1 MTEKD
6 NKATGNESND
16 PTTSDNVQAEAKDD
30 PTISETKESVIEKAK
45 RVLKKNDDTSVFK
58 NKKVIG
64 SIVGAAIAGAIVGGA
79 VIAQS
84 NQNYAFQI
92 DGHPYTSKSVL
103 DDLSKSDTAVSSY
116 KSILVRDALST
127 RYDSKDIDSKV
138 NSQFKTIR
146 SQYSTKSQWQQY
158 LTAQGFS
165 DEAAVKQSLKSSL
178 MLQEYLN
185 SKTTNAQLKSAYDQ
199 WIPTQQVYAKLFDS
213 KKDADEALSKYTK
226 TDNQTEISEYGD
238 KNEYTQAQVNSLQG
252 FLSPEDVKTLYS
264 TNVGTPFVFKTN
276 ITGSNGTKQ
285 YAVVI
290 YYEKDKKSSFEKEK
304 PAIKSALQA
313 KATSDTATFGK
324 QFVKDFNIKPTSDFG
339 AKVIKSIQSTA
350 PSSAGN

>member
-6 NKATGNESND
+6 NKSNQTEPEANATEKEEPKVASTIAES
-16 PTTSDNVQAEAKDD
+16 KDA
-30 PTISETKESVIEKAK
+30 IVEKAEK
-45 RVLKKNDDTSVFK
+45 VLEKNNDNSVFK

-64 SIVGAAIAGAIVGGA
+64 SIVGAAVAGAIIGGA
-79 VIAQS
+79 VIAHS

-92 DGHPYTSKSVL
+92 DGHSYTSKSVL

-116 KSILVRDALST
+116 KSILVRDALET
-127 RYDSKDIDSKV
+127 RYDSKDINSKV

-146 SQYSTKSQWQQY
+146 SQYSTKTQWQQY
-158 LTAQGFS
+158 LTAQGLS
-165 DEAAVKQSLKSSL
+165 DEAAVKKSLKSSL

-185 SKTTNAQLKSAYDQ
+185 SKTTDAQVKSAYDQ

-226 TDNQTEISEYGD
+226 TDKQSEISDYGD

-252 FLSPEDVKTLYS
+252 FLSSANVKSLYATS
-264 TNVGTPFVFKTN
+264 VGTASVFKTN

-290 YYEKDKKSSFEKEK
+290 YYEKANKASFAKEK
-304 PAIKSALQA
+304 SAIKSALQA
-313 KATSDTATFGK
+313 KATSDTETFGK
-324 QFVKDFNIKPTSDFG
+324 EFVKDFKIKATSDFG
-339 AKVIKSIQSTA
+339 TKVIKAIQSTA

>member
-6 NKATGNESND
+6 NKSNQTEPEANATEKEEPKVSSAIAES
-16 PTTSDNVQAEAKDD
+16 KDA
-30 PTISETKESVIEKAK
+30 IVEKAEK
-45 RVLKKNDDTSVFK
+45 VLEKNNDNSVFK

-64 SIVGAAIAGAIVGGA
+64 SIVGAAVAGAIIGGA
-79 VIAQS
+79 VIAHS

-92 DGHPYTSKSVL
+92 DGHSYTSKSVL

-116 KSILVRDALST
+116 KSILVRDALET
-127 RYDSKDIDSKV
+127 RYDSKDINSKV

-146 SQYSTKSQWQQY
+146 SQYSTKTQWQQY
-158 LTAQGFS
+158 LTAQGLS
-165 DEAAVKQSLKSSL
+165 DEAAVKKSLKSSL

-185 SKTTNAQLKSAYDQ
+185 SKTTDAQVKSAYDQ

-226 TDNQTEISEYGD
+226 TDKQSEISDYGD

-252 FLSPEDVKTLYS
+252 FLSSANVKSLYATS
-264 TNVGTPFVFKTN
+264 VGTASVFKTN

-290 YYEKDKKSSFEKEK
+290 YYEKANKASFAKEK
-304 PAIKSALQA
+304 SAIKSALQA
-313 KATSDTATFGK
+313 KATSDTETFGK
-324 QFVKDFNIKPTSDFG
+324 EFVKDFKIKATSDFG
-339 AKVIKSIQSTA
+339 TKVIKAIQSTA

>member
-6 NKATGNESND
+6 NNSIENGSNEAT
-16 PTTSDNVQAEAKDD
+16 PSDNGNVQEEVKSE
-30 PTISETKESVIEKAK
+30 PTITEKAEQ
-45 RVLKKNDDTSVFK
+45 VFKKNDDNSVFK

-64 SIVGAAIAGAIVGGA
+64 SIVGAAIAGAIIGGA
-79 VIAQS
+79 LIAHS

-116 KSILVRDALST
+116 KSILVQDALST
-127 RYDSKDIDSKV
+127 RYDSKDINSKV

-146 SQYSTKSQWQQY
+146 SQYPKKSQWQQY

-165 DEAAVKQSLKSSL
+165 DDTAVKKSLKSSL

-185 SKTTNAQLKSAYDQ
+185 SKTTNSQLKSAYDQ

-226 TDNQTEISEYGD
+226 TDKQSEISDYGD

-252 FLSPEDVKTLYS
+252 FLGSESVKALYS
-264 TNVGTPFVFKTN
+264 TDIGTASVFKTN

-290 YYEKDKKSSFEKEK
+290 YYEKAKKAPFEKEK
-304 PAIKSALQA
+304 QAIKSALQS
-313 KATSDTATFGK
+313 KATSDTETFGK
-324 QFVKDFNIKPTSDFG
+324 EFVKDFNIKPTSDFG

-350 PSSAGN
+350 PASAGN

>member
-6 NKATGNESND
+6 NKSNQTEPEATVTGKEESKV
-16 PTTSDNVQAEAKDD
+16 SS
-30 PTISETKESVIEKAK
+30 TISESKEAIAEKAEK
-45 RVLKKNDDTSVFK
+45 VLEKNNDNSVFK

-64 SIVGAAIAGAIVGGA
+64 SIVGAAVAGAIIGGA
-79 VIAQS
+79 VIAHS

-92 DGHPYTSKSVL
+92 DGHSYTSKSVL

-116 KSILVRDALST
+116 KSILVRDALET

-146 SQYSTKSQWQQY
+146 SQYSTKTQWQQY

-165 DEAAVKQSLKSSL
+165 DEAAVKKSLKSSL

-185 SKTTNAQLKSAYDQ
+185 SKTTDAQVKSAYDQ

-226 TDNQTEISEYGD
+226 TDKQSEISDYGD

-252 FLSPEDVKTLYS
+252 FLNSANVKSLYATS
-264 TNVGTPFVFKTN
+264 VGTASVFKTN

-290 YYEKDKKSSFEKEK
+290 YYEKANKASFAKEK
-304 PAIKSALQA
+304 SAIKSALQA
-313 KATSDTATFGK
+313 KATSDTETFGK
-324 QFVKDFNIKPTSDFG
+324 EFVKDFKIKATSDFG
-339 AKVIKSIQSTA
+339 TKVIKSIQSTA

>member
-6 NKATGNESND
+6 NKSNQTEPEATVTGKEESKVSS
-16 PTTSDNVQAEAKDD
+16 TIAESKDA
-30 PTISETKESVIEKAK
+30 IAEKAEK
-45 RVLKKNDDTSVFK
+45 VLEKNNDNSVFK

-64 SIVGAAIAGAIVGGA
+64 SIVGAAVAGAIIGGA
-79 VIAQS
+79 VIAHS

-92 DGHPYTSKSVL
+92 DGHSYTSKSVL

-116 KSILVRDALST
+116 KSILVRDALET

-146 SQYSTKSQWQQY
+146 SQYSTKTQWQQY

-165 DEAAVKQSLKSSL
+165 DEAAVKKSLKSSL

-185 SKTTNAQLKSAYDQ
+185 SKTTDAQVKSAYDQ

-226 TDNQTEISEYGD
+226 TDKQSEISDYGD

-252 FLSPEDVKTLYS
+252 FLNSANVKSLYATS
-264 TNVGTPFVFKTN
+264 VGTASVFKTN

-290 YYEKDKKSSFEKEK
+290 YYEKANKASFAKEK
-304 PAIKSALQA
+304 SAIKSALQA
-313 KATSDTATFGK
+313 KATSDTETFGK
-324 QFVKDFNIKPTSDFG
+324 EFVKDFKIKATSDFG
-339 AKVIKSIQSTA
+339 TKVIKSIQSTA
-350 PSSAGN
+350 PSSAEN

>member
-6 NKATGNESND
+6 NKPIENESSEAT
-16 PTTSDNVQAEAKDD
+16 PSDNVQEEVQGA
-30 PTISETKESVIEKAK
+30 PTIAETKEAVTEKAEQ
-45 RVLKKNDDTSVFK
+45 VLKKNDDNSVFK

-64 SIVGAAIAGAIVGGA
+64 SIVGAAIAGAIIGGA
-79 VIAQS
+79 VIAHS

-92 DGHPYTSKSVL
+92 DGHSYTSKSVL

-127 RYDSKDIDSKV
+127 RYDSKDINSKV

-165 DEAAVKQSLKSSL
+165 DEAAVKKSLKSSL

-226 TDNQTEISEYGD
+226 TDKQSEISDYGD

-252 FLSPEDVKTLYS
+252 FLSSENVKALYS
-264 TNVGTPFVFKTN
+264 TSIGTASVFKTN

-290 YYEKDKKSSFEKEK
+290 YYEQAKKASFEKEK
-304 PAIKSALQA
+304 SAIKSALQA
-313 KATSDTATFGK
+313 KATSDTETFGK
-324 QFVKDFNIKPTSDFG
+324 EFVKDFKIKATSDFG
-339 AKVIKSIQSTA
+339 TKVIKSIQSTA